1 MKNLKFLIFCNSRPH
16 FSDRLYILNF
26 NFCSHRI
33 QIIGLSATLPNL
45 DELADWLNAE
55 KYETQ
60 FRPIQL
66 HEMIMCDNQLRDVN
80 TLQCIRRVFNEFSVP
95 NDIEQTIIQYDLR

>member
-1 MKNLKFLIFCNSRPH
+1 MH
-16 FSDRLYILNF
+16 ILNSD
-26 NFCSHRI
+26 FCSHRI

-45 DELADWLNAE
+45 SELADWLSAE

-66 HEMIMCDNQLRDVN
+66 HEMIMCDNELRDMN
-80 TLQCIRRVFNEFSVP
+80 TLQCIRTVSSELAVS
-95 NDIEQTIIQYDLR
+95 NDIEYAIIQYDSQ